1 MGFQNNANLLLDRK
15 LKIKTM
21 KTFYGIILFILLA
34 ILLSGCNAE
43 IRKSDL
49 EGTWRS
55 DDGALIVL
63 NEDGTFIA
71 KGINYFVVS
80 GSKLFNGKKIDL
92 SGEWQIGKTGNQEK
106 KSVELISN
114 STYKDFD
121 VHKTYVDENGLEQ
134 SYKIYCTF
142 QVYESGLFNNKPPYS
157 LFVYIGDPDDMN
169 KYNFTKK

>member
-1 MGFQNNANLLLDRK
+1 MERK
-15 LKIKTM
+15 LKTKSM
-21 KTFYGIILFILLA
+21 KIIYRIIIFSFLI
-34 ILLSGCNAE
+34 IIINSCDTQ
-43 IRKSDL
+43 ISKRDL
-49 EGTWRS
+49 EGTWES

-63 NEDGTFIA
+63 SEDGTFVA

-92 SGEWQIGKTGNQEK
+92 SGEWQIDKIGNQENK
-106 KSVELISN
+106 AVKLISN
-114 STYKDFD
+114 STYKDFGI
-121 VHKTYVDENGLEQ
+121 HKTYVDKNGLEQ

-142 QVYESGLFNNKPPYS
+142 QVYESGLFNNKTPYS